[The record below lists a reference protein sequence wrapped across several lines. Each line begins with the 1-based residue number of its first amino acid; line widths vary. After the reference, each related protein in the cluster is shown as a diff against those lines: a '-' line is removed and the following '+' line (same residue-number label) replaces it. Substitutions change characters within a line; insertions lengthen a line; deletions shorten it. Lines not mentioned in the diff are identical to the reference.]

1 MATKNVNKTRLLMKH
16 DIEANWLKAENFIPL
31 EGEIVVYDADETH
44 SRPRMK
50 IGDGT
55 TKVGALSFV
64 SPETIEP
71 YMQLVTNA
79 DGEKVWEA
87 RTHYSIIEPLTIIA
101 EQTVTTIED
110 RYVAFAYLIG
120 TNIPIV
126 DEEYTILF
134 NGVEYKRTAYTVGD
148 GYISLGNLDHLNQV
162 QGEDPF
168 VISWGQEDRI
178 SIVTR
183 VGGTY
188 TISVMGIQEEVA
200 KKLDNK
206 FLNLEEL
213 MATDD
218 EIMELM
224 ASLDML
230 PVVTDE
236 SGAILTDENSN
247 ILLV

>member
-50 IGDGT
+50 IGDGK

-64 SPETIEP
+64 SPETTEP

-79 DGEKVWEA
+79 DGETVWEA

-101 EQTVTTIED
+101 EQTVTTVYD
-110 RYVAFAYLIG
+110 RFVASTDLIG

-134 NGVEYKRTAYTVGD
+134 NGVEYKRTAYAGD
-148 GYISLGNLDHLNQV
+148 NDYIHLGNLDHLNQV

-168 VISWGQEDRI
+168 VISWGQEDR
-178 SIVTR
+178 VMLDTR
-183 VGGTY
+183 IGGTY

-213 MATDD
+213 MATED
-218 EIMELM
+218 EILEVM

-230 PVVTDE
+230 SVVTDTE
-236 SGAILTDENSN
+236 GAILTDENSN